1 MAEDITTKYRLDI
14 SDFEKNIKAANQAV
28 RLHNAEFKAAT
39 AGMDDWSR
47 SSEGVEAKI
56 RQLNGVLEEQKRK
69 LDTYNEELKEAQNAQ
84 RENAQRAEEMRRKYQ
99 QAAQQYG
106 ANSQEAKTYKNALT
120 EIEKEE
126 DKSAKKADQLRI
138 TILNQQAAVG
148 RTERD
153 LRQYSNQLEQL
164 NEDLQETSDE
174 ARDAGNSIESM
185 EGGFTVVKGAIA
197 GLLKDGL
204 EALVQGV
211 RELAQEGEDA
221 MDRFQA
227 ATGTTNSEMG
237 EFSKEMNDLYKN
249 NYGESIED
257 IADSMAKVKQQ
268 TNETDPSKLK
278 EMTKNAMTLSE
289 TFDSDLNET
298 VRGANSL
305 MYQWRMTSEEA
316 FDLIA
321 KGSQEG
327 LNYTDEL
334 GDNLSEYAGKFQ
346 QAGYS
351 SKEYF
356 QLLKNGTQNG
366 AYNLDKVNDAINE
379 VTTRLADGTIEES
392 LKLYSKNTQ
401 NLFKDWQK
409 GGATQKEVIESIVK
423 DIADCKN
430 EQDAMNMAAQAFG
443 TMAEDGNLKFITS
456 LSSVGTTFANVK
468 GTMEQVD
475 AVRYDNAKSQL
486 ATLGR
491 TIKTDILQPIAMEV
505 LPGLNNFLNWFVSNI
520 PIILSLLASLG
531 AGFAVFK
538 IGTTIATLT
547 GGVAGFITVLKN
559 LILTVKGLGIVMA
572 TTPVGWI
579 TAIVGAAAGIA
590 VYTAT
595 TKKATSATDKQ
606 VAAIEKE
613 IEAHKELS
621 KEIKEHKK
629 NRQDN
634 IKSTEEEGVK
644 ADYLYKRLT
653 ELLAVQKK
661 DAGQKA
667 QIKSVVDQLNAVMP
681 ELNLKYDEEKDKLNQ
696 STEAIKKNIEAQ
708 KDLILAKAAQEN
720 MESIASDIASK
731 EVEQIKLIKEK
742 EKAYKELKKAE
753 KEFEKAGEK
762 WKESGYGN
770 HSEEQAAYDKA
781 ENKVIK
787 LGDAHKKAQEAI
799 KENKRELKEL
809 NTEYGNADKYAQK
822 MVNSAQIEQG
832 LAEITEKCRK
842 KSVEIPKAVSD
853 GIRSGQ
859 FEIPKTV
866 SGMKNLIQFHDMA
879 KKAKLDGVKIP
890 KNLAQGISSG
900 KISAKQAIKS
910 LEKVTEFDNSDIVK
924 KAKKNGIAIPKSLRE
939 GIASGKISV
948 KKAAKNVSEAVDFT
962 QAAKKAGK
970 EGTKA
975 AKKLTKNILEG
986 KMDAKKAGE
995 KLGIAAGEATKKGTA
1010 PAEKNGEKT
1019 GKGYVK
1025 ETSGSIN
1032 KNKGKVKKSAQ
1043 GAVDGTKEVKTSG
1056 LSSIGEN
1063 IISGIA
1069 SAITPGGLTAP
1080 LGNAI
1085 DQAISWAKK
1094 KLGIKSPSTVMRD
1107 EVGIFISKGL
1117 AKGIES
1123 GIGEVKTTSEQTAK
1137 SAVNAMNEELE
1148 IHSPSAVTYK
1158 SGVNFT
1164 KGFVNGIAS
1173 MEKNAVRTAQNMVS
1187 AVVKEML
1194 KLNNFNF
1201 SEVTQS
1207 ATQVFTKQMESTISF
1222 MNEKISYQNEQKINS
1237 FDTNISKLEKQKTD
1251 AEKKLKSKSKLA
1263 DKIDDLK
1270 DKKKRTKNKKKQKAI
1285 QKDIDKYQK
1294 KLDQKIKDS
1303 NKKYDQLIKNQE
1315 KYKDAYQEASSK
1327 MLEEF
1332 QSAMSEYQSAAEE
1345 LVMDTMNGI
1354 SDTYQAKYDA
1364 LIEKQNNLITKLQ
1377 SAGELFE
1384 VSSAGVMTINDIKAQ
1399 TNEIKEYSN
1408 ALKQIKGMVS
1418 QELFDQIA
1426 SYDMEQGKAFMDQ
1439 LLSMN
1444 QQDLKAYD
1452 KAYQEK
1458 MQISEELAKELYKD
1472 DIAGVQKEYENA
1484 VNQALKEL
1492 PKQLEELGK
1501 QAMQG
1506 FLNGLKTSTSYMS
1519 TEIRNLANAMI
1530 DNFKKELQIHSPSVR
1545 FAKLGEFSG
1554 LGYVNGWVEEI
1565 GKLKKD
1571 MVQAIPMRQIGEAAG
1586 YVSKTSN
1593 TQNYMNQTKVVNQNF
1608 TQNNYSPKALTPLE
1622 IYRQTHNALSYAK
1635 G

>member
-106 ANSQEAKTYKNALT
+106 ASSQEAKTYKNVLT

-126 DKSAKKADQLRI
+126 DKSARQADRLRI

-268 TNETDPSKLK
+268 TKETDPSKLK

-305 MYQWRMTSEEA
+305 MYQWGMTSEEA

-334 GDNLSEYAGKFQ
+334 GDNLAEYAGKFQ

-379 VTTRLADGTIEES
+379 VTTRLADGTIEKS

-547 GGVAGFITVLKN
+547 GGVSGFITVLKN
-559 LILTVKGLGIVMA
+559 LTLTVKGLGIVMA

-579 TAIVGAAAGIA
+579 TAIVGAVAGIA

-708 KDLILAKAAQEN
+708 KDLILAKASQEN

-731 EVEQIKLIKEK
+731 EVEQIKLIKEE
-742 EKAYKELKKAE
+742 EKANKELKKAE
-753 KEFEKAGEK
+753 EEAAKARKK
-762 WKESGYGN
+762 WEESGLGN
-770 HSEEQAAYDKA
+770 NYSKEKAAYDKA
-781 ENKVIK
+781 AQKVTK
-787 LGDAHKKAQEAI
+787 LGEAHKKVQEAI

-910 LEKVTEFDNSDIVK
+910 LEKVAEFDNSDIVK

-948 KKAAKNVSEAVDFT
+948 KKAASL
-962 QAAKKAGK
+962 
-970 EGTKA
+970 
-975 AKKLTKNILEG
+975 LTKTVDNELKKTKGGEEG
-986 KMDAKKAGE
+986 GKKKGKKHASGLNSTKNENKKAGE
-995 KLGIAAGEATKKGTA
+995 NVKNASDSGMEGGEGK
-1010 PAEKNGEKT
+1010 KT
-1019 GKGYVK
+1019 GKDQGK
-1025 ETSGSIN
+1025 EH
-1032 KNKGKVKKSAQ
+1032 A
-1043 GAVDGTKEVKTSG
+1043 SG
-1056 LSSIGEN
+1056 LNSTKKEN
-1063 IISGIA
+1063 KKAGTNIA
-1069 SAITPGGLTAP
+1069 KEGKAGA
-1080 LGNAI
+1080 
-1085 DQAISWAKK
+1085 
-1094 KLGIKSPSTVMRD
+1094 
-1107 EVGIFISKGL
+1107 
-1117 AKGIES
+1117 ES
-1123 GIGEVKTTSEQTAK
+1123 VKTTSSGENFSHGFINGIGSLVNQAWTAAYNLAK
-1137 SAVNAMNEELE
+1137 NAWSGLKKGQKEGSPSKLTTQSGRYFGEGYVNGILSMIGNAIRTAGDMGQKTSKELDEELE

-1201 SEVTQS
+1201 PQVTQS

-1251 AEKKLKSKSKLA
+1251 AEKKLKTKSKLA

-1345 LVMDTMNGI
+1345 LVMNTMNGI

-1506 FLNGLKTSTSYMS
+1506 FLSGLKTSTSYMS
-1519 TEIRNLANAMI
+1519 AEIRNLANAMI